1 MTHAIT
7 QTGTSASGT
16 RETISLSLWEGYGK
30 TRVYIQRELPFKG
43 RSAEQ
48 VGFFDVDA
56 DFSIV
61 AGKRQHVGSVEAL
74 LSIAFGSVDA
84 AKAAARSLM
93 A

>member
-16 RETISLSLWEGYGK
+16 RETISLSHWQGYGK

-74 LSIAFGSVDA
+74 LSIAFGSVEA
-84 AKAAARSLM
+84 AKAASRSLM